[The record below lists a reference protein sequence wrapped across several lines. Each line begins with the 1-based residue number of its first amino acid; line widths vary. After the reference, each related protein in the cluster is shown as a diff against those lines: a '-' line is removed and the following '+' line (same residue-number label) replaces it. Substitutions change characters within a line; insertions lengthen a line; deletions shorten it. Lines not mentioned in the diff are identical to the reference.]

1 MPKFTDD
8 DFQEIC
14 TVFSIERLQPY
25 LDQSENITDAL
36 EIYRINILFCEALY
50 PSLQTFE
57 IALRNTID
65 SALKRNYGE
74 DWYCNGKLILNK
86 YATDEIQKCIIRI
99 TKQGKVATTGQIIAT
114 LTLGF
119 WKQLFSKEYMQ
130 SIWIQHDREL
140 FPFAKSSERQIK
152 NIRIYL
158 ETILRLRNRVFHHE
172 PIWNDKN
179 LISKHEDIYRL
190 LRWINPKVASWIEEN
205 DRFVD
210 IYNDLSM
217 SLPLK

>member
-1 MPKFTDD
+1 MPEFTDD

-14 TVFSIERLQPY
+14 TVFSNERLQPY
-25 LDQSENITDAL
+25 LDQSESVVVAL

-57 IALRNTID
+57 IALRNTIN
-65 SALKRNYGE
+65 SALKSTYGE

-86 YATDEIQKCIIRI
+86 YATDEIQKCMTR
-99 TKQGKVATTGQIIAT
+99 TKKQGKVVTIGQIIAT

-119 WKQLFSKEYMQ
+119 WKQLFSKEYIQ
-130 SIWIQHDREL
+130 SIWNRHDREI

-152 NIRIYL
+152 NIRVDL
-158 ETILRLRNRVFHHE
+158 ETVLRLRNRVFHHE

-190 LRWINPKVASWIEEN
+190 IRWINPKVAGWIEEN
-205 DRFVD
+205 DRFIDV
-210 IYNDLSM
+210 YNDLSE

>member
-1 MPKFTDD
+1 MPKFTDS

-14 TVFSIERLQPY
+14 TVFSSERLQPY

-65 SALKRNYGE
+65 SALKRKYGE

-99 TKQGKVATTGQIIAT
+99 KKQGKVATTGQITAT

-119 WKQLFSKEYMQ
+119 WKQLFNKEYMQ

-172 PIWNDKN
+172 PIWSDKN

-190 LRWINPKVASWIEEN
+190 IRWINPKVASWIEEN

-210 IYNDLSM
+210 IYNNLSE
-217 SLPLK
+217 SLPLR

>member
-1 MPKFTDD
+1 MPKFTDS

-14 TVFSIERLQPY
+14 TVFSSERLQPY
-25 LDQSENITDAL
+25 LDQSENITDVL

-74 DWYCNGKLILNK
+74 DWCCNGKLILNK

-99 TKQGKVATTGQIIAT
+99 KKQGKVATTGQITAT

-119 WKQLFSKEYMQ
+119 WKQLFNKEYMQ

-172 PIWNDKN
+172 PIWSDKN

-190 LRWINPKVASWIEEN
+190 IRWINPKVASWIEEN

-210 IYNDLSM
+210 IYNNLSE
-217 SLPLK
+217 SLPLR